1 LCSLWIVRWVG
12 ESRLQSDTIIVDIS
26 KVFRYGGSRAKL
38 TGAWDEEGDFPKNEG
53 CWHIATTKKIFYCTT
68 ATTSTTAAV
77 DECTIILYTSADI
90 ATPHTVSVLCNTRK
104 PTHPHTYAHTRILV
118 DACVFDVW
126 VTRQPWNH
134 NHVRTHDVP
143 RREQAGI
150 PYPHCHHYPQ
160 RQPTVPLRIYSASI
174 SRLFVRLVFRKGK
187 NSLMCLLFTVCPP
200 VGLAVTVL
208 QNIYIS
214 CATHVY
220 RDEVAAQWRPRW
232 ISFHLLD

>member
-1 LCSLWIVRWVG
+1 MCSLWIVRWVG

-150 PYPHCHHYPQ
+150 PYPHCHHYPSPHNDN
-160 RQPTVPLRIYSASI
+160 RPFLYAYTVPPFPVFS
-174 SRLFVRLVFRKGK
+174 FVSFSGKEKTLWCVFC
-187 NSLMCLLFTVCPP
+187 SPFVHP
-200 VGLAVTVL
+200 
-208 QNIYIS
+208 
-214 CATHVY
+214 
-220 RDEVAAQWRPRW
+220 
-232 ISFHLLD
+232 